1 MENNVSQKIPSS
13 MILDMENRR
22 TIPATTW
29 ANHCF
34 SSRRLDLLSF
44 ISSFAVFFLAASV
57 SANLQVVEPIQPPI
71 GSLELAAQ
79 DEWFRSNIA
88 PIFQAHCLRCHN
100 SRDRAADFSL
110 ESKEDLFANLFVDTK
125 NPASSRLLEVVC
137 SADATPPEM
146 PKTGDPLSVSE
157 VASLRQ
163 WILSGAEWPPELTIS
178 ERVVDNFDWWSL
190 QPIQRPPIPLL
201 TSTPADWRTDN
212 PIDAFVLAKMLEHG
226 LTPNP
231 IADRRTLI
239 RRLTYD
245 LTGLPPTPAE
255 VQAFLD
261 DPADDAYERLVD
273 RLLLSPRYGERWGRH
288 WLDLVRYADTCGY
301 DKDKPRPYAWPY
313 RDYVIRSINEDKPYS
328 QFVEEQIAGDVLY
341 PGVPD
346 GILGLGFLAAGP
358 WDFIGHVEVSES
370 KLDGKE
376 ARNLDRDEF
385 VSATYN
391 IFCSTTV
398 QCARCHNHKFDP
410 ITQSHYYDLQTVFA
424 AIDRANRVYQHDPA
438 IEAQRLALSDKRE
451 KLLAETTAL
460 NQTIATAGG
469 AQLTELEQQ
478 IRKLQRQLVPTKLPL
493 EYGYHSQIANSASV
507 EKWVEL
513 QWEQAI
519 EISEVELHACYDDFA
534 GIGPGFGFPL
544 AWTLTAVDERD
555 QSLVLHVSDILS
567 TSPRVIHPVV
577 VKLPNPIRVHR
588 LRLTA
593 RKLQSRDRDFNFAM
607 AELRVLNRAGESQT
621 SEATISALDSI
632 EAPVR
637 WQKENLV
644 DGIWPE
650 YEDSEL
656 ASSLSRLAIEYDEI
670 VRTILTPEIQSQ
682 QSTLSDQLA
691 DCEREIASLPS
702 GDLVYAAT
710 TEFSSEGEFRAT
722 SGQPRDVR
730 VLHRGNIGQP
740 AEVAFPGTIPLR
752 AGEPT
757 RFPLAPGHGE
767 GARRAALARWITD
780 RHNPLTWRSI
790 VNRIWLHH
798 FGRGLVDSPNDFGRM
813 GQLPSHPELLDWLA
827 TEFLDQK
834 QSFRHLHRLIVTS
847 AVYQQTSDSQPAAA
861 SIDGDNGFLWRAN
874 RRRLDAE
881 EIRDSM
887 LWASGALNLEM
898 GGPGYYLFDLQ
909 KSEHSPHYEYHLF
922 DPQTPATH
930 RRSVYRFV
938 VRSQPDPLMTTLDC
952 ADSSISVPQRDE
964 TLTALQALTLLNN
977 PFALAMAEQLAGRL
991 ERADPLLV
999 NQIRVGFELTAGRPP
1014 TPDEADE
1021 LLIYARNHGLT
1032 NLCRMLFN
1040 MNEFV
1045 FID

>member
-1 MENNVSQKIPSS
+1 
-13 MILDMENRR
+13 MILGMENRR
-22 TIPATTW
+22 TILATTEE
-29 ANHCF
+29 NHLV
-34 SSRRLDLLSF
+34 SSRRLVLLSF
-44 ISSFAVFFLAASV
+44 ISSFILLSFAAVV
-57 SANLQVVEPIQPPI
+57 SAKLQVVEPTQPPAV
-71 GSLELAAQ
+71 SVERAAQ
-79 DEWFRSNIA
+79 DEWFRRNIA
-88 PIFQAHCLRCHN
+88 PIFQTHCLRCHN
-100 SRDRAADFSL
+100 ARDRAADFSL
-110 ESKEDLFANLFVDTK
+110 ESKEDLFANQFVDTI

-157 VASLRQ
+157 VATLRQ
-163 WILSGAEWPPELTIS
+163 WIQSGAEWPLELTIS
-178 ERVVDNFDWWSL
+178 ERVIDNFDWWSL
-190 QPIQRPPIPLL
+190 QPIQRPPIPSL
-201 TSTPADWRTDN
+201 TSTPADWRTNN
-212 PIDAFVLAKMLEHG
+212 PIDAFVLAKMLEQG
-226 LTPNP
+226 LAPNP

-239 RRLTYD
+239 RRVTYD

-255 VQAFLD
+255 VQTFLD
-261 DPADDAYERLVD
+261 DPADEAYERLVD

-370 KLDGKE
+370 KLDGKV

-438 IEAQRLALSDKRE
+438 VEAQRLVLSDKRE
-451 KLLAETTAL
+451 NLLAETVAL
-460 NQTIATAGG
+460 NQAIASTGG

-478 IRKLQRQLVPTKLPL
+478 IKNLQRQLVPTKLKL
-493 EYGYHSQIANSASV
+493 EYGYHSQIASSDSA

-513 QWEQAI
+513 QWDQAI
-519 EISEVELHACYDDFA
+519 EVSEIELFACYDSFA
-534 GIGPGFGFPL
+534 GVGPGFGFPL
-544 AWTLTAVDERD
+544 AWTLSAVDERD
-555 QSLVLHVSDILS
+555 QSLVLHVAE
-567 TSPRVIHPVV
+567 TFATAPRLTQPVV
-577 VKLPNPIRVHR
+577 VKLPNPIRVRR

-593 RKLQSRDRDFNFAM
+593 QKLQPRDRDFNFAM
-607 AELRVLNRAGESQT
+607 AELRVLNGAGENQT
-621 SEATISALDSI
+621 SGATISALDSI

-637 WQKENLV
+637 WQKENLI

-656 ASSLSRLAIEYDEI
+656 ASSLSRLAIAYDEI

-682 QSTLSDQLA
+682 QTSLSEQLA
-691 DCEREIASLPS
+691 ICDREIASLS
-702 GDLVYAAT
+702 TGDLVYAAA

-722 SGQPRDVR
+722 SGRPRDVR

-740 AEVAFPGTIPLR
+740 AEVAFPGTIPLV

-757 RFPLAPGHGE
+757 RFPLPPGHTE

-834 QSFRHLHRLIVTS
+834 QSFRHLHRMIVTS
-847 AVYQQTSDSQPAAA
+847 TVYQQTSDSQPAAA
-861 SIDGDNGFLWRAN
+861 SIDGDNRFLWRAN
-874 RRRLDAE
+874 RRRL
-881 EIRDSM
+881 
-887 LWASGALNLEM
+887 
-898 GGPGYYLFDLQ
+898 
-909 KSEHSPHYEYHLF
+909 
-922 DPQTPATH
+922 
-930 RRSVYRFV
+930 V
-938 VRSQPDPLMTTLDC
+938 
-952 ADSSISVPQRDE
+952 
-964 TLTALQALTLLNN
+964 LTARAMLGATSRWIGRIPPKFTIFTLPYFISSGSITNN
-977 PFALAMAEQLAGRL
+977 
-991 ERADPLLV
+991 
-999 NQIRVGFELTAGRPP
+999 
-1014 TPDEADE
+1014 
-1021 LLIYARNHGLT
+1021 
-1032 NLCRMLFN
+1032 
-1040 MNEFV
+1040 
-1045 FID
+1045 